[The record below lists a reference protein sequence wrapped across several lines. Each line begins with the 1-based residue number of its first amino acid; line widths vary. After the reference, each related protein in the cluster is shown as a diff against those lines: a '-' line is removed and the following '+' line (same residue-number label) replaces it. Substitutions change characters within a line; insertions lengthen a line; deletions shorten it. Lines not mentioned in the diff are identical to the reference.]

1 VPSLPSLPGGEFG
14 FMIAG
19 DRLAAWLADRC
30 SQKQTRAA
38 VEAFVK
44 EWDGERVM
52 GELHGEL
59 MGMTRPNREQVVDL
73 ARRFF
78 DRAPVLEELME
89 ALIAASRADPF
100 FLPPLHPLTSEVHS
114 GLLLFQHADLSI
126 GLGITSLDMLAA
138 KKAFRR
144 GPASIAFSGGSN
156 LFRYVRSGNALVSFW
171 EAPRIGPSFRAEDAG
186 RCRLV
191 DRRRIR
197 DGEEFLV
204 DGSHQSF
211 VVEHAD
217 GDIFYLQATIQTD
230 AAPLTAEYDSETL
243 SFINATSTDEASSRV
258 QMMASLLREMDR
270 TDAVPVLRRLLN
282 SPYFYTRW
290 HIMREMLALD
300 AEAALP
306 DLRRLAAEDPHP
318 EVRAAAAQTLKLFF
332 DDEPVYEEPAACR
345 A

>member
-1 VPSLPSLPGGEFG
+1 
-14 FMIAG
+14 MIAG
-19 DRLAAWLADRC
+19 EKLAAWLAEPAK
-30 SQKQTRAA
+30 QKQTRNA

-52 GELHGEL
+52 GELHAEL
-59 MGMTRPNREQVVDL
+59 LAMVSPSREQVIDL
-73 ARRFF
+73 ARRCF
-78 DRAPVLEELME
+78 DRSPVLDELMQ
-89 ALIAASRADPF
+89 ALIARCAVDPF
-100 FLPPLHPLTSEVHS
+100 FLPPLHPLTSEVHA
-114 GLLLFQHADLSI
+114 GLLLFHHSELSI
-126 GLGITSLDMLAA
+126 GLGVTGLDMLAA

-144 GPASIAFSGGSN
+144 GPASIAFTGGSN

-171 EAPRIGPSFRAEDAG
+171 EAPRIAAGFRAEDAG

-191 DRRRIR
+191 ERRRIG

-204 DGSHQSF
+204 DGSYQSF

-217 GDIFYLQATIQTD
+217 GDIFYLQATIQTG

-243 SFINATSTDEASSRV
+243 AFVNATSTDEASSRV
-258 QMMASLLREMDR
+258 QMMATLLREMDR
-270 TDAVPVLRRLLN
+270 TDAVPVLRRMLN

-290 HIMREMLALD
+290 HIMRELLALD

-306 DLRRLAAEDPHP
+306 DLQRLATEDPHP
-318 EVRAAAAQTLKLFF
+318 EVRSAATLTLRLFF
-332 DDEPVYEEPAACR
+332 DDQPAQEEFEACH